1 MEENMIYS
9 ENEILQYVEENDVKF
24 IKLTFCDVN
33 GKMKNI
39 SILSSELAATFERG
53 ARITAKKIKGFDAAN
68 GKDLFLFPDAGT
80 MTLLPWRPQQ
90 GRVIRMFCYIRYA
103 DGTPFEG
110 DGRYFLKK
118 AMKEAIAR
126 GYCFRFGTSCEFTL
140 FRTSESG
147 KPLKK
152 PHDYAGYCDIAPD
165 DKGEN
170 IRRDVCLTMEQMG
183 IHPVSSRH
191 ESGCGQHEIDFNASS
206 ALKAADTFLS
216 FKSAVK
222 SVAEIHGVHASF
234 MPKPIKDDCGNGMHI
249 SFSITRDS
257 DLLDGASIEKSAVK
271 SASAGLMKYIR
282 EFTLLT
288 NSTVNSYKRLGEFSA
303 PRNIVWSS
311 SEGSQLLRIPDEGT
325 DTFVTLRAADCACNP
340 YYVFGLIIYAA
351 LEGIESGLELPP
363 ENSGEELLPND
374 LSKAADAA
382 EVSDFLKRYI
392 PQNILSD
399 MIAERRAEWKEYTG
413 AYDKEAFE
421 DKKYFYNL

>member
-1 MEENMIYS
+1 MIYS
-9 ENEILQYVEENDVKF
+9 ENEILQYIEENDVKF
-24 IKLTFCDVN
+24 VKLTFCDIN

-39 SILSSELAATFERG
+39 SILSSELSATFEHG
-53 ARITAKKIKGFDAAN
+53 ARITAKKIKGFEIAQ
-68 GKDLFLFPDAGT
+68 GRDLFLFPDAVT

-118 AMKEAIAR
+118 AMKEAIAKGFR
-126 GYCFRFGTSCEFTL
+126 FRFGTSCEFML
-140 FRTSESG
+140 FRTSDSG

-191 ESGCGQHEIDFNASS
+191 ESGHGQHEIDFNAST
-206 ALKAADTFLS
+206 ALKAAETFLS

-234 MPKPIKDDCGNGMHI
+234 MPKPMKDDCGNGMHI
-249 SFSITRDS
+249 SFSIEQDNDMINDS
-257 DLLDGASIEKSAVK
+257 AEDKVPVNNAA
-271 SASAGLMKYIR
+271 AGLLKYIR
-282 EFTLLT
+282 NFTMLT

-303 PRNIVWSS
+303 PRNIIWSTG
-311 SEGSQLLRIPDEGT
+311 EGSQLLRIAEENNET
-325 DTFVTLRAADCACNP
+325 AITLRAADCACNP
-340 YYVFGLIIYAA
+340 YFVFGLIIYSA
-351 LEGIESGLELPP
+351 LEGIEQQLELPA
-363 ENSGEELLPND
+363 ENSGSDMLPSEL
-374 LSKAADAA
+374 SEAIEAA
-382 EVSDFLKRYI
+382 EESQFLRKYI
-392 PQNILSD
+392 PENILAEV
-399 MIAERRAEWKEYTG
+399 IAERKDEWKEYTS
-413 AYDKEAFE
+413 AYDKETFE
-421 DKKYFYNL
+421 EKKYFYNL